1 MTERVRRALAA
12 SAVYLA
18 LVVTAT
24 AVLPSPESASTRLL
38 LSHLYLFLPTLAAL
52 VATVRAARASLGA
65 ERAFWSLLAGAAGAQ
80 MTSEAAFLLHVVA
93 RPDRVALL
101 GLGHAA
107 HYTFSVLLAVALL
120 VCPHRPLGAGRL
132 RVAVLEWT
140 SAAVVASFLI
150 FYFVALPLG
159 DGASSWFWIFT
170 LQQWAL
176 AAGFA
181 VLALIVRQAPFAT
194 VYRTLAVG
202 LGAGAVAGSFSLANA
217 DGVLTLLALAVAAT
231 AERGRAWVPGRDE
244 AETVSRRGWVMPVA
258 VMLPLV
264 VDLAARL
271 LHTDAVLAE
280 VRFEIAL
287 AATGVLLAL
296 AAIRVRRAPGDR
308 FRESGP
314 PPSTAGSSEYVSF
327 ATGIAHE
334 LNNPLMAVGGWAE
347 LALRKSEPRESLEAL
362 LAATQRAAQGVRRLQ
377 QLGRAAEPAPGGSAA
392 PAAAATDGAVA
403 SSRLGWMPR
412 LVLATVLFAAAYF
425 TVFRLDGRSWL
436 ANALLILP
444 AAAAAIVLWRRG
456 RSGRTRREIAFWR
469 LVATGAAAWA
479 VGEVWWV
486 ALEIV
491 GAHPYE
497 GHGGRVLDVLFLGFL
512 VPILVGLGLRPH
524 PPVVRKDPAATSDSV
539 FIAIAVLYAFVHLV
553 VLTTVGM
560 AEPSATQRILIGTL
574 SAATTVWAVALWR
587 AMDQPAWRRAYGAVA
602 VFALTYGTLRVFAS
616 GVHGHRPPPG
626 GWADVAWFLP
636 FAFLMAAVGTSRPG
650 PTRAFPALLAAG
662 TVPVIVDLLVRYM
675 RPSTDF
681 AGATVSTVCALL
693 LAAAAA
699 LRLRWQGDVDRRTRQ
714 EARQRAEESQRA
726 GRLTALASLVAAAVG
741 ELEDQLEEVSR
752 RARSASVVM
761 PDKGE
766 QMLQQARHARDI
778 VRELTNAFRLVPPG
792 PRRDVDLVALLE
804 EVVEGALDEGL
815 PLHVSL
821 EELAGLPAV
830 HGDRRALS
838 AALSHLLRNAA
849 QASPGGVLRIRGGQ
863 REGEV
868 ELRFIDDGPGVPATV
883 RAQIFDP
890 FFTTRRVGDGV
901 GLGLTLVHF
910 VARGHGGSI
919 VLEDA
924 SAGACFVLRLPSTGS
939 SPEAASHGSWPF
951 AAAAL
956 LGGGMAILMAVEPGA
971 ARREAIS
978 VVFQIASAAT
988 ASAAMA
994 WAAWKQAGSR
1004 RAFWAWMAAGAGV
1017 WALTRTLR
1025 VLEGGLAGRPSAGM
1039 WPLVFYAAAD
1049 LSWAAAL
1056 LLRPDRRHERP
1067 SSRLGL
1073 SAGAALVLFAYAQ
1086 AHLVVLPDLFA
1097 LSDAALRNQL
1107 VLVRAAMK
1115 LALPVWAAV
1124 LAGWA
1129 LTPYWRK
1136 FYARLSAVLAAWAV
1150 GQSLAFAQRTQPGY
1164 VAGGASDL
1172 GWIIPFL
1179 ALAALAV
1186 HEAARPETAEEPPR
1200 IADRLR
1206 PEGSALWLVAVAVV
1220 VGADALLGASGY
1232 AALDVARARLTQTM
1246 VVVMALLLAAREVVL
1261 AREGHRTGR
1270 GRSARDTGP
1279 SRWARLVSSAVHEL
1293 GSHLSGITALARL
1306 LMSQSDVS
1314 PRLRGDALRLHER
1327 AEAATRV
1334 VRNILAALPSS
1345 VGGRERHSVNRV
1357 VEDAVEARRPALE
1370 RDGVVISCA
1379 LGGEVPQIALDP
1391 PALRHVLFALL
1402 DRAAVAIRAGGS
1414 TGQIDVTTAVRGGAV
1429 LVTVADSGL
1438 ATPGAV
1444 LDRLM
1449 DALLDSAE
1457 PGGDSELQRTVVRE
1471 SVERQ
1476 GGTLAVG
1483 HRPGGGTEFVVRL
1496 PIPAADVPPAA
1507 QGNPP
1512 IARSG

>member
-1 MTERVRRALAA
+1 M
-12 SAVYLA
+12 
-18 LVVTAT
+18 
-24 AVLPSPESASTRLL
+24 
-38 LSHLYLFLPTLAAL
+38 
-52 VATVRAARASLGA
+52 
-65 ERAFWSLLAGAAGAQ
+65 
-80 MTSEAAFLLHVVA
+80 
-93 RPDRVALL
+93 
-101 GLGHAA
+101 
-107 HYTFSVLLAVALL
+107 
-120 VCPHRPLGAGRL
+120 
-132 RVAVLEWT
+132 
-140 SAAVVASFLI
+140 
-150 FYFVALPLG
+150 
-159 DGASSWFWIFT
+159 
-170 LQQWAL
+170 
-176 AAGFA
+176 
-181 VLALIVRQAPFAT
+181 
-194 VYRTLAVG
+194 
-202 LGAGAVAGSFSLANA
+202 
-217 DGVLTLLALAVAAT
+217 
-231 AERGRAWVPGRDE
+231 
-244 AETVSRRGWVMPVA
+244 
-258 VMLPLV
+258 
-264 VDLAARL
+264 
-271 LHTDAVLAE
+271 
-280 VRFEIAL
+280 
-287 AATGVLLAL
+287 
-296 AAIRVRRAPGDR
+296 
-308 FRESGP
+308 
-314 PPSTAGSSEYVSF
+314 
-327 ATGIAHE
+327 
-334 LNNPLMAVGGWAE
+334 
-347 LALRKSEPRESLEAL
+347 
-362 LAATQRAAQGVRRLQ
+362 
-377 QLGRAAEPAPGGSAA
+377 
-392 PAAAATDGAVA
+392 
-403 SSRLGWMPR
+403 
-412 LVLATVLFAAAYF
+412 LFAAAYF

-436 ANALLILP
+436 GNALLILP

-456 RSGRTRREIAFWR
+456 RRGRTPRATAFWR
-469 LVATGAAAWA
+469 LLAAGAAAWA

-486 ALEIV
+486 ALEVV
-491 GAHPYE
+491 GARPYE

-512 VPILVGLGLRPH
+512 VPMLVALSLRPH
-524 PPVVRKDPAATSDSV
+524 PPVVRKDPAATPDSIL
-539 FIAIAVLYAFVHLV
+539 IAVAVLYAFVHIV

-560 AEPSATQRILIGTL
+560 AEPSATQRILLGTL

-587 AMDQPAWRRAYGAVA
+587 AMDQPAWRRAYGGVA

-626 GWADVAWFLP
+626 GWADIAWFLP
-636 FAFLMAAVGTSRPG
+636 FAFLIAAVGTGRPG
-650 PTRAFPALLAAG
+650 ATQAFPALLAAG
-662 TVPVIVDLLVRYM
+662 TVPVILDLLVRYM
-675 RPSTDF
+675 RPSADF
-681 AGATVSTVCALL
+681 AGATVSTACALL

-699 LRLRWQGDVDRRTRQ
+699 LRLHWQVDVDRRTRQ
-714 EARQRAEESQRA
+714 EARLRAEESQRA

-752 RARSASVVM
+752 RARAASVVM

-778 VRELTNAFRLVPPG
+778 VRELSNAFRLVPPG

-821 EELAGLPAV
+821 EELAGLPNV
-830 HGDRRALS
+830 HGDPRALS
-838 AALSHLLRNAA
+838 AALLHLLRNAA
-849 QASPGGVLRIRGGQ
+849 QASPGGVLRIRGAH
-863 REGEV
+863 REGEL
-868 ELRFIDDGPGVPATV
+868 ELRFIDDGPGVPAAL

-890 FFTTRRVGDGV
+890 FFTTRRVGEGV

-919 VLEDA
+919 VLEDG
-924 SAGACFVLRLPSTGS
+924 SAGACFALRLPSAGS
-939 SPEAASHGSWPF
+939 SPEAASRGTWPF

-956 LGGGMAILMAVEPGA
+956 LGGAMAILMAAEPGA
-971 ARREAIS
+971 SRREAIS
-978 VVFQIASAAT
+978 VVFQIASAVTAAT
-988 ASAAMA
+988 AMA
-994 WAAWKQAGSR
+994 WAAWRQDGSR

-1025 VLEGGLAGRPSAGM
+1025 VMEGGLAGRPSAGM
-1039 WPLVFYAAAD
+1039 WPLVLYAAAD

-1097 LSDAALRNQL
+1097 LSDVALRHQL

-1124 LAGWA
+1124 LAWRA

-1150 GQSLAFAQRTQPGY
+1150 GQALAFAQRSRPGY

-1186 HEAARPETAEEPPR
+1186 HEAARPETAEEPTR
-1200 IADRLR
+1200 ITDRLR
-1206 PEGSALWLVAVAVV
+1206 PVGSALWLVAVAVL

-1232 AALDVARARLTQTM
+1232 ATLDGARARLTQTM
-1246 VVVMALLLAAREVVL
+1246 VVVMALILAARERVL
-1261 AREGHRTGR
+1261 AREGRGTER
-1270 GRSARDTGP
+1270 GRFSRDTGP

-1306 LMSQSDVS
+1306 LLSQSDVS

-1370 RDGVVISCA
+1370 RDGIVMSCA
-1379 LGGEVPQIALDP
+1379 LGGDVPEIALDP
-1391 PALRHVLFALL
+1391 PALRHVMLALL
-1402 DRAAVAIRAGGS
+1402 DRAAVAIRAGGPA
-1414 TGQIDVTTAVRGGAV
+1414 GQIAVTTAVRGGAV

-1438 ATPGAV
+1438 AAPGAV

-1449 DALLDSAE
+1449 DALLDSPE
-1457 PGGDSELQRTVVRE
+1457 PGVDSDLQRTVVRE

-1483 HRPGGGTEFVVRL
+1483 HRAGGGTEFVVRL

-1507 QGNPP
+1507 QGNSPM
-1512 IARSG
+1512 ARSG